1 MKRVI
6 YDLGANNG
14 DDIPYYLLKG
24 DVVVA
29 VEANPD
35 LCEQIRSRFKDD
47 LQSGRL
53 ILENCVVTAG
63 QERSEVSFYLHK
75 ENHVLSQLPR
85 PDPSVLEKYDQIS
98 LPCKSVADIVN
109 AYGSPF
115 YIKIDIEHYDAP
127 ILQSLFQQKYHPP
140 YISAESHTINVF
152 AILLAQGGYNAFK
165 LVDGQSVSSV
175 YANRIIQCG
184 RTKELVEYSFPY
196 HSAGPFGGDIDG
208 EWLTAD
214 NFFRLLCFEGLGWKD
229 IHASNVETP
238 NLLACARPSDYF
250 ERLIRRDQILDY
262 CRGKNDILYDLV
274 NPGSITRSIGSRVKK
289 MFRHIAG

>member
-35 LCEQIRSRFKDD
+35 LCKQISSRFKDD
-47 LQSGRL
+47 IESGRL
-53 ILENCVVTAG
+53 ILENCVITAE
-63 QERSEVSFYLHK
+63 QEKSEVVFYLHK

-85 PDPSVLEKYDQIS
+85 PDPSVIENYVQIN
-98 LPCKSVADIVN
+98 LPSKPVADIVN
-109 AYGSPF
+109 THGSPF
-115 YIKIDIEHYDAP
+115 YIKIDIEHYDGP
-127 ILQSLFQQKYHPP
+127 ILQSLFRHNFYPP

-152 AILLAQGGYNAFK
+152 SILLAQGGYNAFK
-165 LVDGQSVSSV
+165 LVDGLSVSTV
-175 YANRIIQCG
+175 YADRIIQCE
-184 RTKELVEYSFPY
+184 RTKDLIRYSFPY

-208 EWLTAD
+208 EWLTPD

-238 NLLACARPSDYF
+238 NPLARVSPYDYF
-250 ERLIRRDQILDY
+250 ETLISREQILDY
-262 CRGKNDILYDLV
+262 CRERNDILYDLV
-274 NPGSITRSIGSRVKK
+274 NPSSIIRSTGSRVKNI
-289 MFRHIAG
+289 FRRKTR